1 MTIILNGRV
10 KDSFLHQLTL
20 VCIWMC
26 RTSPTLDPIIAHYK
40 ALNYCPSMAINQL
53 CGNSLNALL
62 IQRLLWLPNNS
73 KPTYLP
79 DHPKREDAPD
89 GGKGDS
95 SNWNGWR
102 HPEKFKNPP
111 TSETVTMVRSC
122 QNITIYNKS
131 NKESLYVD
139 PHGMMEKN
147 GQPSISSRLCT
158 NNDDV
163 PTSWLVFTERIPKYW
178 LVKKREKLVRY
189 FVH

>member
-1 MTIILNGRV
+1 
-10 KDSFLHQLTL
+10 
-20 VCIWMC
+20 MC

-53 CGNSLNALL
+53 CGNSLNALFF
-62 IQRLLWLPNNS
+62 QRLLWLPNNS

-79 DHPKREDAPD
+79 DHPKREDAP
-89 GGKGDS
+89 GGEKGSS

-122 QNITIYNKS
+122 QNITIYYKS

-139 PHGMMEKN
+139 PHGMMEKMAS
-147 GQPSISSRLCT
+147 PASAAAY
-158 NNDDV
+158 V
-163 PTSWLVFTERIPKYW
+163 PTTTTTSWLVFTERIPKYW

>member
-1 MTIILNGRV
+1 MDVLKIRFCTNRLLFVYGCV
-10 KDSFLHQLTL
+10 AQVQLWWTQSSFITKQ
-20 VCIWMC
+20 
-26 RTSPTLDPIIAHYK
+26 Y
-40 ALNYCPSMAINQL
+40 YCPLMAINQL
-53 CGNSLNALL
+53 WGNSLNALL
-62 IQRLLWLPNNS
+62 IQRLLRLPNNS

-79 DHPKREDAPD
+79 DHPKRAEDAS
-89 GGKGDS
+89 GGEKDNS

-122 QNITIYNKS
+122 QNTTIYYKS

-139 PHGMMEKN
+139 PHGMMEKMAS
-147 GQPSISSRLCT
+147 PASAAY
-158 NNDDV
+158 V
-163 PTSWLVFTERIPKYW
+163 PTTTTTTTSWLVFTKRIPKYW